1 MKHTWFIF
9 LIILLMLCRY
19 QVPMPP
25 TVPTTVPTATVPT
38 STPPNIPAT
47 LPPSPTLTA
56 TTPPTATPLPT
67 FTATTLPTLPTTTPL
82 PPTTSISFCKH
93 PAVLQLIESFKTAL
107 IHSDGEALS
116 KLVSPTHGMDVRI
129 FRNGNVIN
137 YDQEHAKFVFVST
150 FQANWGNAPG
160 SGEPVQGSF
169 SNVVLPKLLLVFT
182 QPYNLQCNQLQHGGA
197 TYTPS
202 WPYPGTD
209 FYSAYYAGTS
219 ANGYLDWYTWA
230 IGIEFVGDTPYLFAL
245 VPFFWE
251 P

>member
-1 MKHTWFIF
+1 MNHIRLIF
-9 LIILLMLCRY
+9 LLISLILYGCN
-19 QVPMPP
+19 VPP
-25 TVPTTVPTATVPT
+25 TLPTTVPTL
-38 STPPNIPAT
+38 NIPAT
-47 LPPSPTLTA
+47 LTPAPAFTA

-67 FTATTLPTLPTTTPL
+67 LTATTPPTATSFPLPTG
-82 PPTTSISFCKH
+82 ISFCSD
-93 PAVLQLIESFKTAL
+93 PAVQELIDSFKTAL
-107 IHSDGEALS
+107 IKSDGEMLS
-116 KLVSPTHGMDVRI
+116 KLVSPQHGMDVRA

-137 YDQEHAKFVFVST
+137 YDPMHAQFLFVST

-160 SGEPVQGSF
+160 SGQPVQGSF

-182 QPYNLQCNQLQHGGA
+182 QSYSLQCNQLQYGGA
-197 TYTPS
+197 TYTPV
-202 WPYPGTD
+202 WPYPGTN

-230 IGIEFVGDTPYLFAL
+230 LGIEYAGNTPYLFAL